1 MKLYA
6 LALSIPLLA
15 LGQAAHAAP
24 DFAQVNEILSKNAC
38 LACHAVDKKVIG
50 PAYMEVAAKH
60 QGQADA
66 AAILT
71 KHIKEGSSGVYGPIP
86 MPPNVGISDA
96 DIKTVVE
103 WLVAGA
109 PH

>member
-1 MKLYA
+1 MKLSA
-6 LALSIPLLA
+6 LALCLPLLA

-24 DFAQVNEILSKNAC
+24 DFNTVKEILTKNGC

-50 PAYMEVAAKH
+50 PAYQEVAAKH
-60 QGQADA
+60 KGQADA
-66 AAILT
+66 ATILT
-71 KHIKEGSSGVYGPIP
+71 QHIKGGSSGVYGPIP

-109 PH
+109 QQ

>member
-1 MKLYA
+1 MKLSVV
-6 LALSIPLLA
+6 ALSLSLLA
-15 LGQAAHAAP
+15 FGSAVQAAP
-24 DFAQVNEILSKNAC
+24 DYAQVSPILTKNAC

-50 PAYMEVAAKH
+50 PAYEEVAAKH
-60 QGQADA
+60 KGQADA
-66 AAILT
+66 AAVLT

-96 DIKTVVE
+96 DIAVVVE

>member
-1 MKLYA
+1 MKLSA
-6 LALSIPLLA
+6 LALCIPLLA

-24 DFAQVNEILSKNAC
+24 EFAQVKEILTKNAC

-50 PAYMEVAAKH
+50 PAYQDVAAKH
-60 QGQADA
+60 KGQANA
-66 AAILT
+66 AELLT
-71 KHIKEGSSGVYGPIP
+71 ASIKGGSSGKYGPIP

-109 PH
+109 PQ

>member
-1 MKLYA
+1 MKLSA
-6 LALSIPLLA
+6 LMLCIPLLA
-15 LGQAAHAAP
+15 LGQAAQAAP
-24 DFAQVNEILSKNAC
+24 DFAQVKDILTKNAC

-50 PAYMEVAAKH
+50 PGYDEVAARHK
-60 QGQADA
+60 GQADA

-71 KHIKEGSSGVYGPIP
+71 KHIKEGSTGNYGPIP
-86 MPPNVGISDA
+86 MPPNAGISDA
-96 DIKTVVE
+96 DIRTVVE

>member
-1 MKLYA
+1 MKFYA
-6 LALSIPLLA
+6 AALSLSVLVMAP
-15 LGQAAHAAP
+15 AAQAAP
-24 DFAQVNEILSKNAC
+24 DFEQVNTILTNNAC

-50 PAYMEVAAKH
+50 PAYEEVAAKH
-60 QGQADA
+60 KGQADA

-86 MPPNVGISDA
+86 MPPNAGISDD
-96 DIKTVVE
+96 DIAVVVE

>member
-1 MKLYA
+1 MKFSVV
-6 LALSIPLLA
+6 ALSLSLM
-15 LGQAAHAAP
+15 AAGSAAQAAP
-24 DFAQVNEILSKNAC
+24 DFAQVNTILTNNAC

-50 PAYMEVAAKH
+50 PAYEEVAAKH
-60 QGQADA
+60 KGQADA
-66 AAILT
+66 AAVLT

-96 DIKTVVE
+96 DIAVVVE